1 LKDVGVEITGCKENI
16 AATNKSV
23 DELKTLI
30 AAVKEDQK
38 NIKTTVSAAKILAKK
53 LHNKLA

>member
-1 LKDVGVEITGCKENI
+1 VGVEITGCKENI